1 MSNFKRDN
9 FSDRFGV
16 LVAVAGSAV
25 GLGNLWRFPYLVG
38 NNGGAAFIIIYLAF
52 ILILCL
58 PIMLS
63 EFIIGRRGVANSI
76 GAIKKL
82 APSSGWLSIGVISVL
97 SALTIMAFYSVV
109 GGWTIHYIFKSFSS
123 SLFIN
128 DSGNLSKQFF
138 NFTQSTYLP
147 VLSHL
152 LFLALSSLIVVA
164 GVKNGIE
171 KYSKILMPILFI
183 LVVIVAI
190 RSLTLEGSAKGVEFL
205 FRPDFSKVTG
215 KTLLDALGQ
224 AFFSLS
230 LGMGCIITYGS
241 YIKRDENLFKISF
254 MSAGADTLFALIAG
268 LAIVPAVFAFG
279 ISPSE
284 GPSLVF
290 ITLPQVFAQIPFGQV
305 ISVLFF
311 FILLIA
317 AITSA
322 ISLIEVVTAFCT
334 EELKWSRKKAV
345 INIFIL
351 LGIVGSISSLSMG
364 SLSHLT
370 LWGKSIFDLFD
381 FTSSNILLPIG
392 GLLIVLF
399 VGWRMGNDNIYDEL
413 TNGKTITINRTLYK
427 SLLFIIKYIAP
438 IAILTVL
445 LANFIS

>member
-1 MSNFKRDN
+1 MSNLKRDN